1 MSCCVASGCAAGRAG
16 GTFQRAVVARRRH
29 GHADRR
35 PLSSRV
41 RRSRRGGWDLR
52 SAPLT
57 PRPRHRPPTC
67 FSGAP
72 YCHRDAGGTTS
83 SPPWEDALLFPCSPL
98 SEGRAQPDEASVCS
112 REQREY
118 GAPRRVT
125 GLPGEWGLR
134 ENFGGPRVRVGCTQ
148 REETEESAERE
159 LGRSRNVL
167 RSAARVRRGP
177 SARLR
182 AFAHTQVHAFLH
194 RSLTPRFPATRGH

>member
-1 MSCCVASGCAAGRAG
+1 M
-16 GTFQRAVVARRRH
+16 VARRRH

-35 PLSSRV
+35 PLSSRA

-98 SEGRAQPDEASVCS
+98 SEGRAQPDQASVCS

-118 GAPRRVT
+118 EAPRRVT

-134 ENFGGPRVRVGCTQ
+134 ENFGGPRVRVGCTHVRRRRKVQ
-148 REETEESAERE
+148 
-159 LGRSRNVL
+159 NVN
-167 RSAARVRRGP
+167 SAAHEMCFTLPHAYKGVRLRV
-177 SARLR
+177 SARLHTHRCTLSYR
-182 AFAHTQVHAFLH
+182 A
-194 RSLTPRFPATRGH
+194 R